1 MTFPACNLHA
11 VRYRGW
17 RRAIP
22 LMVLAFGLI
31 GCSTYQNVI
40 DKFKD
45 PIVLKCPD
53 YRVIA
58 DAANLTKF
66 KDGPGR
72 DLIDVDFEGKITGVQ
87 LACLSDIEKKTRTG
101 TLEVAVTLRMAA
113 SRGPANRD
121 RKARFDY
128 FVRFLDNKGT
138 ILRLPDKNGNIPK
151 KKDLRVVI
159 KFSGNK
165 THLQFRTSPF
175 TRVLP
180 ISPKSSSSYYR
191 IFVGFK
197 PTREELLYNR
207 KKIQN
212 SNARPSR

>member
-1 MTFPACNLHA
+1 MPAVA
-11 VRYRGW
+11 V
-17 RRAIP
+17 A
-22 LMVLAFGLI
+22 MLAFGL
-31 GCSTYQNVI
+31 GACSAYEYVS
-40 DKFKD
+40 DKISE
-45 PIVLKCPD
+45 PIVLKCPN
-53 YRVIA
+53 YWVVA
-58 DAANLTKF
+58 DAANVVKF
-66 KDGPGR
+66 RDGPGR
-72 DLIDVDFEGKITGVQ
+72 DLTDVNYEGKIVGGQ
-87 LACLSDIEKKTRTG
+87 LGCVSHIDRETRTG
-101 TLEVAVTLRMAA
+101 TMDVDVTIRFRVQ
-113 SRGPANRD
+113 RGPANRD

-159 KFSGNK
+159 KFPGNK

-212 SNARPSR
+212 PNARPSR

>member
-1 MTFPACNLHA
+1 VTFPACNPHA

-45 PIVLKCPD
+45 PIVLKCPV
-53 YRVIA
+53 YKVVGSME
-58 DAANLTKF
+58 NLVRF
-66 KDGPGR
+66 RDGPGR

-87 LACLSDIEKKTRTG
+87 LTCLSYIEKKTRTG

-159 KFSGNK
+159 KFPGNK

-180 ISPKSSSSYYR
+180 ISPKSSSSYYQ